1 MHADDDALRRAM
13 ALALAGDKPAYR
25 FLLDRCRRWLG
36 SYFRRRVP
44 PHMIDDLVQ
53 ETLLSVHA
61 KRQSFDTDRP
71 FLPWLAAIA
80 RYRWV
85 DALRRMRENDVL
97 DSEIVD
103 SSASA
108 EPIIAR
114 LSLDRLLACLPP
126 AQANAIVLTRIEGRS
141 VADAAQI
148 SGQSESLIKV
158 NVHRG
163 LRKLTSLVESD

>member
-1 MHADDDALRRAM
+1 MRVDDDALRRAM
-13 ALALAGDKPAYR
+13 ARALLGDKPAYR
-25 FLLDRCRRWLG
+25 FLLDQCRSWLG
-36 SYFRRRVP
+36 AYYRRRVP
-44 PHMIDDLVQ
+44 PQMIDDLVQ

-85 DALRRMRENDVL
+85 DALRRMRESDVL
-97 DSEIVD
+97 DPETVD
-103 SSASA
+103 TTAST

-141 VADAAQI
+141 VADAARI

-163 LRKLTSLVESD
+163 LRKLASLVESD

>member
-1 MHADDDALRRAM
+1 MHVDDDALRRAM
-13 ALALAGDKPAYR
+13 ARALSGDKPAYR
-25 FLLDRCRRWLG
+25 FLLDQCRGWLS
-36 SYFRRRVP
+36 SYYRRRVP

-53 ETLLSVHA
+53 DTLLSVHA

-85 DALRRMRENDVL
+85 DALRRMREGDVL
-97 DSEIVD
+97 DPETVD
-103 SSASA
+103 TSASA

-114 LSLDRLLACLPP
+114 LSLDRLLAYLPP

-141 VADAAQI
+141 VADASRI

-163 LRKLTSLVESD
+163 LRKLASLVESD